1 MRAKLFVV
9 SPILIGRSAV
19 ALFCVLLLSSSAW
32 AQQASG
38 IAGLVRDTSGAVLPG
53 VTVEAASPA
62 LIEKVRRVVTD
73 GQGRYGIVGLR
84 PGVYV
89 VTFSLSGFASVR
101 REGVELATGFT
112 ATVNAE
118 MKVGELAETL
128 TVTGAAPVVDVQS
141 VRQQTLVSSA
151 LLAVLPTGLP
161 SLSTLVTLTPGMTG
175 NPDVGGSAGTFNT
188 QGGAEGLFHGKFG
201 TKVQFDGMRIQNF
214 TSGDSPGYMFNVQ
227 AVEEMQMETGGLS
240 AEGSSTGMT
249 MNLVPKEGSNNFTFA
264 VSSTYSNEHTQ
275 SSNLTDALRD
285 RGLTTSSQKVIN
297 IYDFGTTVGGPIR
310 KDKIWFF
317 AGWRKWGSRRQ
328 VAGLFW
334 NATQGTMFYTPDLS
348 RPAQPYE
355 FSRSHLL
362 RLTWQASPKHKVNI
376 FTDIGSN
383 RGDANQRTTI
393 ANLAPEAAT
402 GRRVW
407 PTGIVQVTWNRVT
420 NKLLLE
426 AGAAAVIFHYPTF
439 RQPGDI
445 GSIDG
450 SIVSRDH
457 ISILEQSTNFRYN
470 SAPFSY
476 GTPKTTDRYP
486 MRFSA
491 SYVTGSHAVKVGVQ
505 NEMAVVN
512 TSVEGNG
519 PDGVSHTFSRGIP
532 ISLTQYAFPY
542 FERAREKAE
551 LGIYVQDRWSVD
563 RLTMN
568 LGLRFDYVNMYVP
581 AQQLAAGPF
590 VPARDFPAVH
600 KIPEWKDW
608 NPRLGASY
616 DLFGNGQTALK
627 VSLGRYGDLTG
638 STLTLNNHPVRTS
651 VNQVTRGW
659 TDDNRNYVPDCNL
672 HDFNQN
678 GECGPISDQNFGKN
692 NANATRYADDVMR
705 GTGVR
710 SFLWDFATEMQ
721 HELRPGF
728 SVSGGYYR
736 NWSGN
741 FRATDNLAVTPTDYS
756 TYCITAPLDSRL
768 PSGGGYQV
776 CGLYDINPN
785 KFGQVTGL
793 VTQASNFGKQTQVSD
808 FVNIS
813 LRARFASG
821 IQIGGGVDTGR
832 TVADRCFV
840 VDSPQELLYCRTV
853 TPFRGQT
860 QVKLNGIYPLPA
872 GFTVSA
878 TYQNVPGPD
887 ITANYPATTDQIA
900 PSLGRPLAGGVRT
913 ATVPLIEPRTQFEKS
928 RTQLD
933 LRLSKNF
940 NLSPRVR
947 LQANVAAYNAL
958 NANSILQRNNAFGQ
972 QWGRPQLIL
981 DARLIQFSGQL
992 TF

>member
-1 MRAKLFVV
+1 
-9 SPILIGRSAV
+9 
-19 ALFCVLLLSSSAW
+19 
-32 AQQASG
+32 
-38 IAGLVRDTSGAVLPG
+38 
-53 VTVEAASPA
+53 
-62 LIEKVRRVVTD
+62 
-73 GQGRYGIVGLR
+73 
-84 PGVYV
+84 
-89 VTFSLSGFASVR
+89 
-101 REGVELATGFT
+101 
-112 ATVNAE
+112 
-118 MKVGELAETL
+118 
-128 TVTGAAPVVDVQS
+128 
-141 VRQQTLVSSA
+141 
-151 LLAVLPTGLP
+151 
-161 SLSTLVTLTPGMTG
+161 
-175 NPDVGGSAGTFNT
+175 
-188 QGGAEGLFHGKFG
+188 
-201 TKVQFDGMRIQNF
+201 
-214 TSGDSPGYMFNVQ
+214 MFNAQ

-249 MNLVPKEGSNNFTFA
+249 MNLVPKEGSNAFKFA
-264 VSSTYSNEHTQ
+264 VSSIYSNEHTQ
-275 SSNLTDALRD
+275 SSNLTDALRA

-297 IYDFGTTVGGPIR
+297 VYELSITVGGPIR
-310 KDKIWFF
+310 RDKLWFF
-317 AGWRKWGSRRQ
+317 AAWRKWGSKRQ

-334 NATQGTMFYTPDLS
+334 NKTQGTMFFTPDLS

-362 RLTWQASPKHKVNI
+362 RLTWQASPRNKVNV

-383 RGDANQRTTI
+383 RGDATQRTTI
-393 ANLAPEAAT
+393 ANAAIEAVT

-407 PTGIVQVTWNRVT
+407 PTGIVQATWNMVT
-420 NKLLLE
+420 HRFRFE
-426 AGAAAVIFHYPTF
+426 AGAAAVIFHYPQF

-470 SAPFSY
+470 SAPFAY
-476 GTPKTTDRYP
+476 GTPKTTDRFP

-491 SYVTGSHAVKVGVQ
+491 SYVTGSHAFKAGVQ
-505 NEMAVVN
+505 NEMAIVN

-519 PDGVSHTFSRGIP
+519 PDGVSYTFLRGVP

-581 AQQLAAGPF
+581 AQQLAGGPF

-638 STLTLNNHPVRTS
+638 SGLTLNNHPVRTS
-651 VNQVTRGW
+651 VNQVSRRW
-659 TDDNRNYVPDCNL
+659 TDANGDFVPDCDLRN
-672 HDFNQN
+672 FSEN
-678 GECGPISDQNFGKN
+678 GECRAISDQNFGKN
-692 NANATRYADDVMR
+692 NLNATRYADDVMR
-705 GTGVR
+705 GFGVR
-710 SFLWDFATEMQ
+710 SFLWDFATEVH
-721 HELRPGF
+721 HELSPGV
-728 SVSGGYYR
+728 SVTGGYYR
-736 NWSGN
+736 NWNGN
-741 FRATDNLAVTPTDYS
+741 FRVTDNLAVTPADYS
-756 TYCITAPLDSRL
+756 TYCITAPADERL
-768 PSGGGYQV
+768 PSGGGYEV
-776 CGLYDINPN
+776 CGLYDINED
-785 KFGQVTGL
+785 KFAKVTNL
-793 VTQASNFGKQTQVSD
+793 VTQASNFGKQTKVSD

-813 LRARFASG
+813 LKTRFGSG
-821 IQIGGGVDTGR
+821 IQLGGGVDTGR

-853 TPFRGQT
+853 TPFRAQT
-860 QVKLNGIYPLPA
+860 QVKLHGSYPLPA

-887 ITANYPATTDQIA
+887 ITANYATTTDQIA
-900 PSLGRPLAGGVRT
+900 PSLGRNLAGGTST
-913 ATVPLIEPRTQFEKS
+913 ASVPLIEPQTQFEKA

-940 NLSPRVR
+940 KLSSRVG
-947 LQANVAAYNAL
+947 LQANVAAYNAM
-958 NANSILQRNNAFGQ
+958 NASSILQRNNTFGS

-981 DARLIQFSGQL
+981 DARLVQFSGQL